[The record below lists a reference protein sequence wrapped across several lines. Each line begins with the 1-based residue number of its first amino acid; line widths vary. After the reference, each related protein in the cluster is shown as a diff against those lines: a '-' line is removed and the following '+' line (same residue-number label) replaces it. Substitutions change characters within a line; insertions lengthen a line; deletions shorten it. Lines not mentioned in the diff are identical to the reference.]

1 MQWLELRSLG
11 TCHVNPFER
20 STLLSCCLESLQ
32 MLGIVYISRHRYV
45 WILYPQLRQH
55 GSASKGISGARLSL
69 EGSRGRLQAP
79 SHSHILFLSVHLE
92 HRRNTTHRK
101 PQQLHQHSV
110 AHTVRQ
116 SGMTLPKFLLKSL
129 VHSLRFGAVRMI
141 VWPQFLPSFFSETP
155 LFMYPNCPFPVVD
168 N

>member
-1 MQWLELRSLG
+1 MAGAAQLGYVPRESLR
-11 TCHVNPFER
+11 TQHI
-20 STLLSCCLESLQ
+20 TLLLSREFTNAWHRLHLQ
-32 MLGIVYISRHRYV
+32 TQISYV

-141 VWPQFLPSFFSETP
+141 V
-155 LFMYPNCPFPVVD
+155 
-168 N
+168 